1 MSKTLK
7 FLFFLIVSAQAGL
20 VQAQIKP
27 APGSKPPVIVY
38 YFHPTERCP
47 IDQSIEENI
56 RKLMQS
62 DFAKNIKDG
71 TVKMLILNTD
81 DKGNS
86 KTVARFNINAQA
98 LYLVKT
104 EKGKEV
110 KTDLTE
116 FAFSFGLSNPVK
128 FRSKL
133 KDEVISA
140 LK

>member
-7 FLFFLIVSAQAGL
+7 FLFFLIVSAQAGF
-20 VQAQIKP
+20 AQPQTKP
-27 APGSKPPVIVY
+27 AAAGKPPVTVY

-47 IDQSIEENI
+47 IDQSIEENT

-81 DKGNS
+81 DKANA
-86 KTVARFNINAQA
+86 KTVARFSMNAQA

-104 EKGKEV
+104 EKGREV
-110 KTDLTE
+110 KIDLTE
-116 FAFSFGLSNPVK
+116 FAFSYGLSNPAK
-128 FRSKL
+128 FRSRL
-133 KDEVISA
+133 KDEIISA